1 MEFKEAEITTLKN
14 QVQHD
19 AGTGT
24 APAKVNEK
32 IGEKS
37 KVTTA
42 ASSMAELTFA
52 DTSITRLGANS
63 LFSFQSKE
71 RLIKLEQGSVLVNTP
86 PGNGGATV
94 DCGGVTGAVSGTT
107 FMASRDVSGNVM
119 FLMLEGAGTLKVTI
133 NTPTGPVSREIRPG
147 QAATVGSG
155 ALKAV
160 AGGDTAPGG
169 GADAKNPENT
179 SGGGEGGEKP
189 AKPEPSIQI
198 FDVDVKKIV
207 ETAPLIKEF
216 KNELPSMEKIEKTIE
231 KQQTAVREG
240 KMEKMEVE
248 VVAVKEDGDVLVGA
262 PKVDPDDMKVVNR
275 KDAPDA
281 GLDIDTAAGPDAGA
295 ASPKPGPSTVAAS
308 PPPAPTPAINNP
320 SLNPGQI
327 ADQGAPIS
335 RVALTIQAN
344 NVSRDF
350 GQDNPAFGFAITSG
364 SLLSGHS
371 LVVDF
376 LVTAGSDSPVGGSP
390 YPVNIANI
398 QARDGSGADVTN
410 RYNIKIVDGVLEVLK
425 AAQNLVFGPVGSLSF
440 GNSVALVASGMG
452 GEITYE
458 VVRGPAQI
466 EDGRLVATSGTGNV
480 VVRARTSGNE
490 NYLGASVEQTV
501 SLLKAG
507 QTVSFTLP
515 ANLTYD
521 ATTGLAA
528 TVTGAG
534 NVTFELVNP
543 ADASKVSISGSS
555 LKALSGT
562 GTVQIRAVTTGDAN
576 FDVAS
581 AVQTLTLAKAA
592 QNLNFTGAA
601 LTPRAAGS
609 NFIVSVA
616 GVQVGTAGLSI
627 LETDGR
633 ASLDASGKVT
643 VAKILGINSLTLRA
657 VVGGNDNYLPG
668 QKDLSVA
675 INRDMGAME
684 AANAIR
690 QMPEVPNMPAKALAA
705 LDEYFFFESRAAG
718 YTQGPSTFFSSR
730 PATLNLLNLGHT
742 ASSAA
747 VDLGIAWTTLERS
760 QGEAFDFYAGG
771 ELDSFS
777 TYNSLVTGTLIN
789 PTSNGA
795 PTLLDLA
802 QTTRAFFANS
812 AKIGGALDLNG
823 SVRKFG
829 EGGWF
834 SANGALDLALGTSSP
849 ANSEMGLW
857 DDFAGDPPSLTFNAW
872 RTWNDEDGFLDRI
885 ANLKLAGTTTL
896 GYTPGL
902 VVATGTDGNPAT
914 IDLDLQGLSL
924 DASGAQLEF
933 LSAGSARVRA
943 ARFHNLQPSMGMAGA
958 WDWSDPQIEQKAA
971 FRLSAAEKVTMGVT
985 PASPTSPV
993 NEDLADRQQVRI
1005 EAIDTSSGTAPT
1017 APASLAVIRSGQS
1030 LELRNVVIRNFAGA
1044 KLEGEAGRVLVS
1056 GSTVRDFKI
1065 KELAGLAVNTDAK
1078 IQMAVVD
1085 AGGRVAGTMQV
1096 AGGLPVDKVA
1106 TGINHSVAVAEVAG
1120 VLERQMEEIKLDAK
1134 EVNLAADKIHIG
1146 SEALRTQISAQ
1157 NLISLRANTVVL
1169 QNSFMSVVQNAGM
1182 INIYV
1187 RGVGDRLVNPTYG
1200 VVAQDLLNFK
1210 GINTFKVGSLSFDV
1224 HDQVS
1229 LDAARGTHI
1238 IEASGSTLPQ
1248 SGKVNVLRM

>member
-1 MEFKEAEITTLKN
+1 
-14 QVQHD
+14 
-19 AGTGT
+19 
-24 APAKVNEK
+24 
-32 IGEKS
+32 
-37 KVTTA
+37 
-42 ASSMAELTFA
+42 
-52 DTSITRLGANS
+52 
-63 LFSFQSKE
+63 
-71 RLIKLEQGSVLVNTP
+71 
-86 PGNGGATV
+86 
-94 DCGGVTGAVSGTT
+94 
-107 FMASRDVSGNVM
+107 
-119 FLMLEGAGTLKVTI
+119 
-133 NTPTGPVSREIRPG
+133 
-147 QAATVGSG
+147 
-155 ALKAV
+155 
-160 AGGDTAPGG
+160 
-169 GADAKNPENT
+169 
-179 SGGGEGGEKP
+179 
-189 AKPEPSIQI
+189 
-198 FDVDVKKIV
+198 
-207 ETAPLIKEF
+207 
-216 KNELPSMEKIEKTIE
+216 MEKIEKTTE

-295 ASPKPGPSTVAAS
+295 ASPKPGPSTVAAN

-350 GQDNPAFGFAITSG
+350 GQDNPSFGFSLTSG
-364 SLLSGHS
+364 SLLAGHS
-371 LVVDF
+371 LVTDF
-376 LVTAGSDSPVGGSP
+376 LTAATRTSGVPGSP
-390 YPVNIANI
+390 YAVNFSNPKIV
-398 QARDGSGADVTN
+398 DGSGADVSS
-410 RYNIKIVDGVLEVLK
+410 RYNLTTLPGVLNVVK
-425 AAQNLVFGPVGSLSF
+425 AGQSVTFGSVGSLTF
-440 GNSVALVASGMG
+440 GQSVDLVASALG
-452 GEITYE
+452 GEVAFE
-458 VVRGPAQI
+458 VVSGSASVVN
-466 EDGRLVATSGTGNV
+466 GKLVANSGTGTV
-480 VVRARTSGNE
+480 QVRAVTVGNDNYSG
-490 NYLGASVEQTV
+490 ADAVQTI
-501 SLLKAG
+501 SLAKAG
-507 QTVSFTLP
+507 QSVSFALP
-515 ANLTYD
+515 SSLTFD
-521 ATTGLAA
+521 TTTGLGA

-534 NVTFELVNP
+534 SVSYELVNA

-576 FDVAS
+576 FDAAS
-581 AVQTLTLAKAA
+581 VVQTLTLVKAS
-592 QNLNFTGAA
+592 QNLDFTGAA
-601 LTPRAAGS
+601 LTPRSAGS
-609 NFIVSVA
+609 NFMVSVA
-616 GVQVGTAGLSI
+616 GVRVGTAGLSI

-675 INRDMGAME
+675 INRDIDVIR
-684 AANAIR
+684 AANSIR

-730 PATLNLLNLGHT
+730 PATLNLLNTGHT

-747 VDLGIAWTTLERS
+747 VDLGISWTTLERS
-760 QGEAFDFYAGG
+760 QGEAFDFYAAG